1 MFLNPKERHY
11 VELLCLAGALIVA
24 VIGLLKLAKL
34 GVMLGGIVALGALYV
49 SVHYFSDN
57 R

>member
-11 VELLCLAGALIVA
+11 VELLCLVGALVVA

-34 GVMLGGIVALGALYV
+34 GVMLGAIVSLGALYA
-49 SVHYFSDN
+49 SVHYFSEN
-57 R
+57 K